1 MFYVPLY
8 IEWLRSRPLWLFWI
22 AALTQAALWLVVP
35 ALFYS
40 SPPGGLAELLAVGHE
55 LRFDAGVGPPLA
67 YWLAE
72 IAFRIAG
79 LFGVYALA
87 QLCVV
92 ATYWCVFALGRIVV
106 GPVHAAIAVL
116 LMVGI
121 AVFTV
126 PSPDFN
132 PTILA
137 MALWAATL
145 LFYAEAVLLRR
156 ARSWYALGVAA
167 VLLLATSGA
176 GLILLGLLF
185 LFTVATARG
194 RAALET
200 IEPWIVGV
208 GLSLAIFAHL
218 IWLQGMWAMP
228 EAQAALDRLAE
239 AQAARGNI
247 SASGKLIGALLVAHA
262 GLVILIILASGWPL
276 RRSDPMPPPL
286 ERKAVDPFAAKF
298 VILFAWAPAVAAA
311 VVAVVLGA
319 GEPVG
324 GVALLV
330 VLSGLAVVVAA
341 GSAIALHHQR
351 ILGFAWAGL
360 LFVPAVFVPV
370 LIFVLPAALGTELK
384 VAQPATAM
392 GRFIGESFER
402 RTGKP
407 LAIVTGDPRAAAL
420 VALTAPSRPS
430 VFFDSDPARSPWVS
444 VEDIRDKGAVV
455 VWLATGTDPTP
466 PPDIKAYFPDL
477 VAELP
482 RAFDR
487 PVPGRLPPL
496 RLGWGVIRPGSV
508 AAAGR

>member
-8 IEWLRSRPLWLFWI
+8 IEWLRSRPRWLFWV
-22 AALTQAALWLVVP
+22 ATLTQAVLWLLVP
-35 ALFYS
+35 ALFYA

-55 LRFDAGVGPPLA
+55 FRFDAGVGPPLA

-79 LFGVYALA
+79 LAGVYFLA

-92 ATYWCVFALGRIVV
+92 ATYWCVFSLGRIVV

-132 PTILA
+132 PAILS

-145 LFYAEAVLLRR
+145 LFYAQAVLQRQPR
-156 ARSWYALGVAA
+156 TWYALGAAA
-167 VLLLATSGA
+167 VLLLAASSA
-176 GLILLGLLF
+176 SLILLGLLA

-208 GLSLAIFAHL
+208 VVSLAVFVHL
-218 IWLQGMWAMP
+218 IWLQGIWGLPDAAAVLRRLG
-228 EAQAALDRLAE
+228 EAK
-239 AQAARGNI
+239 AARGNFSI
-247 SASGKLIGALLVAHA
+247 SGKLIGALLLAHG
-262 GLVILIILASGWPL
+262 GLVILVVLASGWPL
-276 RRSDPMPPPL
+276 RRTDPMPPPL

-298 VILFAWAPAVAAA
+298 VVLFAWAPAVAATI
-311 VVAVVLGA
+311 VAVIFGA
-319 GEPVG
+319 AEPVG
-324 GVALLV
+324 GMALLV
-330 VLSGLAVVVAA
+330 ILSGLAAVIA
-341 GSAIALHHQR
+341 GGSTIALHHQR

-370 LIFVLPAALGTELK
+370 LIFALPTVLGTELK
-384 VAQPATAM
+384 VAQPAKAM
-392 GRFIGESFER
+392 GRFIGENFER

-420 VALTAPSRPS
+420 VALSAPSRPS
-430 VFFDSDPARSPWVS
+430 VFFDADPARSPWVS
-444 VEDIRDKGAVV
+444 IDDIRDKGAVV
-455 VWLATGTDPTP
+455 VWLATGTDPAP

-508 AAAGR
+508 AAAGQ